1 MYSDGIKKY
10 AEKNDIIYKMKETN
24 TPKLLC
30 DLVPRR
36 KYLVHYSLLQ
46 LDIQQGCRV
55 TYSLLQL
62 DIQQGCRVTHVH
74 HIIRFKHAPF
84 IFEYVNMLSEKR
96 AKTKTIVEKN
106 LYKLWQIRGYRAER
120 DDSEICHHL
129 E

>member
-30 DLVPRR
+30 DLE
-36 KYLVHYSLLQ
+36 
-46 LDIQQGCRV
+46 
-55 TYSLLQL
+55 
-62 DIQQGCRVTHVH
+62 
-74 HIIRFKHAPF
+74 HAPF

-106 LYKLWQIRGYRAER
+106 LYNLWQIRGYRAER